1 MGTIKEKQSR
11 NVRYQ
16 VENLW
21 ALMVTWCWTNYIIGL
36 SFPCQFNKCKAQLV
50 IKILSLLRESTQCH

>member
-21 ALMVTWCWTNYIIGL
+21 ALVVTWCWTNYIIGL

-50 IKILSLLRESTQCH
+50 IILF